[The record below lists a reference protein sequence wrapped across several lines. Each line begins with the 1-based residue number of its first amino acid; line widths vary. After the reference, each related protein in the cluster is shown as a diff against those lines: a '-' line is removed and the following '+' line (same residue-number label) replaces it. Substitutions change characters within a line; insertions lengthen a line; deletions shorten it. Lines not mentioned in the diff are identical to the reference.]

1 MNIYEIAIL
10 MGFSI
15 MAGYLMWIH
24 YHLLHKDFRTD
35 FFIAIKKAA
44 DPIIEGLNEFYSD
57 SKQQLEEQR
66 EAFTKH
72 QIELINDMKEQRIL
86 IQDQMRLLKE
96 LENMM
101 RKHKD
106 VYDQQTAQQQEEITA
121 LKLNLGKTQNLLD
134 KCRKK
139 EAQSKLQLL

>member
-1 MNIYEIAIL
+1 METLELAIL
-10 MGFSI
+10 IGFSVL
-15 MAGYLMWIH
+15 AAYLMWIH

-44 DPIIEGLNEFYSD
+44 DPIIEGLNEFYCD

-72 QIELINDMKEQRIL
+72 QIELINDIKEQRIL

-96 LENMM
+96 QENMM

-106 VYDQQTAQQQEEITA
+106 VYEQQTSQQQDEIAA
-121 LKLNLGKTQNLLD
+121 LKINLRKTQNLLD
-134 KCRKK
+134 RCRKK
-139 EAQSKLQLL
+139 EALSKL

>member
-1 MNIYEIAIL
+1 MTNLGIVMML
-10 MGFSI
+10 GFSV
-15 MAGYLMWIH
+15 MAAYLMWIH

-44 DPIIEGLNEFYSD
+44 DPIIEGLNEFYSE

-72 QIELINDMKEQRIL
+72 QIEIINDVKEQRIL

-96 LENMM
+96 QENMM
-101 RKHKD
+101 KKHKE
-106 VYDQQTAQQQEEITA
+106 VYDEQMESLRNT
-121 LKLNLGKTQNLLD
+121 LVRTQDMLD
-134 KCRKK
+134 KCKKK
-139 EAQSKLQLL
+139 ELRNNKSEIEQ

>member
-1 MNIYEIAIL
+1 MLY
-10 MGFSI
+10 
-15 MAGYLMWIH
+15 
-24 YHLLHKDFRTD
+24 
-35 FFIAIKKAA
+35 KKAA
-44 DPIIEGLNEFYSD
+44 DPIVEGLNEFYSD

-96 LENMM
+96 QENMM

-106 VYDQQTAQQQEEITA
+106 VYDEQIESLRIS
-121 LKLNLGKTQNLLD
+121 LIRTQDMLD
-134 KCRKK
+134 KCKKK
-139 EAQSKLQLL
+139 EALSKLQAL